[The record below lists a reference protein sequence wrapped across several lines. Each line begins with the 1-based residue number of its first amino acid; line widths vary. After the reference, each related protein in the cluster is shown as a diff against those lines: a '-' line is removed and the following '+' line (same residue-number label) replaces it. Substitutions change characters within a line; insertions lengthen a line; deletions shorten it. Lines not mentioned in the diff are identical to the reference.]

1 MDLKIE
7 LIGNP
12 WINAG
17 IVGFYEI
24 HQKLGQ
30 NNTSVKIKSN
40 KIGFTISGDE
50 DAIISHFRNLMVAFL
65 PGHFY
70 KQEGHSTQYVTFDG
84 KKMQLQKGPSRF
96 QYIELMFPSI
106 NAPYPKTGSKGLV
119 DLKKLGFKQLEQYK
133 KLVKDDSR
141 NEKKKKGKY
150 RKILPLDTSLY
161 KHPALIVETEIKRI
175 KNGKQR
181 CSLCGKQSNDLV
193 KPSGNIYPLFYGQG
207 NFTFDSNWK
216 DKKKICSLCRYFG
229 IFALYALISN
239 WSREKNKVVVNCFLP
254 AGQDFKSLVT
264 FTRAF
269 REAREFWE
277 WGNFKTD
284 ISYTNRT
291 FESFL
296 VLMKELTKKLKDME
310 SAGTSIDFGLTFK
323 EFELTEPEVFYFR
336 MEKTAQMPA
345 VRNVVLFKSISYLV
359 ELFSRGEN
367 EGVDFRSLFY
377 SLLTRRNDG
386 EVQTNLRN
394 RICQSICYGKSILLD
409 LEEVIKGVDDSY
421 NLVKFL
427 KFYLKEV
434 SLVSFNVER
443 AESIGKSIGEGAFKD
458 GERMKVI
465 HEIRGANSYDQLLT
479 ALMKVYS
486 RLSGNNIEFYYIS
499 DFLKDI
505 EPSNW
510 REIRAFLVINAISWF
525 NYLKKQKSNKKGG

>member
-7 LIGNP
+7 LIGNS

-17 IVGFYEI
+17 IVGFHEF
-24 HQKLGQ
+24 HQKFGQ
-30 NNTSVKIKSN
+30 SNTNVKIISN
-40 KIGFTISGDE
+40 QTGFTISGNEDE
-50 DAIISHFRNLMVAFL
+50 IISHLNKSMMSFL
-65 PGHFY
+65 SGHFY
-70 KQEGHSTQYVTFDG
+70 KPEGHSTQYVTFDS
-84 KKMQLQKGPSRF
+84 KKLQLQKGPSRF

-106 NAPYPKTGSKGLV
+106 NAPYPKTGSNGLV
-119 DLKKLGFKQLEQYK
+119 DLKKLSSKQLAQYK

-141 NEKKKKGKY
+141 NEKKKKDKTK
-150 RKILPLDTSLY
+150 KILPLDISLY
-161 KHPALIVETEIKRI
+161 GHPALVVETKIKSI
-175 KNGKQR
+175 NDGKKR
-181 CSLCGKQSNDLV
+181 CSICGRQSDDLV

-216 DKKKICSLCRYFG
+216 EKEKICSLCRYFG
-229 IFALYALISN
+229 IFALYSLLSN
-239 WSREKNKVVVNCFLP
+239 WSRENNKIVVNCFVP
-254 AGQDFKSLVT
+254 SGQDFKSLVT

-269 REAREFWE
+269 RVAREFWE

-296 VLMKELTKKLKDME
+296 ALMKELTKKLKDME
-310 SAGTSIDFGLTFK
+310 SAGHGINFGLSLE

-345 VRNVVLFKSISYLV
+345 VRNVVFFKSINYLI
-359 ELFSRGEN
+359 ELFSRGER
-367 EGVDFRSLFY
+367 EKIDFRSLLH
-377 SLLTRRNDG
+377 SLLIRRNDG
-386 EVQTNLRN
+386 EVQTHLRN
-394 RICQSICYGKSILLD
+394 RICQSICNGQSILLD
-409 LEEVIKGVDDSY
+409 FEEAIKGIEDSY

-427 KFYLKEV
+427 RFYLKEV
-434 SLVSFNVER
+434 IPVSFNVER

-479 ALMKVYS
+479 AMMKVYS
-486 RLSGNNIEFYYIS
+486 RLSGKGIEFYYIS

-505 EPSNW
+505 EPGNW
-510 REIRAFLVINAISWF
+510 REVRAYLVINAINWF
-525 NYLKKQKSNKKGG
+525 NYLKKQKSNK